1 MREREALQLIKE
13 GRCTGKYIST
23 GLNSPSLATEDA
35 MGIAVDIATGAK
47 KPADYL
53 PESYTLAVGI
63 GCENV
68 DEYYDPNSIF

>member
-1 MREREALQLIKE
+1 M
-13 GRCTGKYIST
+13 
-23 GLNSPSLATEDA
+23 
-35 MGIAVDIATGAK
+35 DIATGAK
-47 KPADYL
+47 KPADYP